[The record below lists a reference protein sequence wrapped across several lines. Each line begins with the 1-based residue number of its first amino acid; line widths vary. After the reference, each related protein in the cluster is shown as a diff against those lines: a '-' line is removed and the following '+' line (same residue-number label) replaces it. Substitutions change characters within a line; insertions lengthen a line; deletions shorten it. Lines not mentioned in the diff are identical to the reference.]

1 MNRVHT
7 FHIPLRNQL
16 ILLYM
21 KMKLLAGKSSPSKGK
36 QDKIPHLL
44 CVLSLGILG
53 VPEVNTSFVEAT
65 ASPLPS
71 EANGTSPGP
80 PHFLLMSYFF
90 SEITPYYILIYLLN
104 NNP

>member
-53 VPEVNTSFVEAT
+53 VPEVNTSFVRSYCFPLAFRSKRYLSWST
-65 ASPLPS
+65 PFSPHELFFFRDNPLL
-71 EANGTSPGP
+71 
-80 PHFLLMSYFF
+80 HFNIF
-90 SEITPYYILIYLLN
+90 T
-104 NNP
+104 